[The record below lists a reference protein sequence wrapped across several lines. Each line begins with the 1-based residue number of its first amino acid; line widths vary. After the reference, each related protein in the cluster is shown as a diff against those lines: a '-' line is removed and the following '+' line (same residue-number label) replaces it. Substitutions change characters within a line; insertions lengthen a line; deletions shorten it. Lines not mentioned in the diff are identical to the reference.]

1 MLDDGLLGKLP
12 EILPD
17 TCPASSYV
25 VISDSVVAPLYAE
38 QLAKRV
44 AETAPTH
51 LLTFPA
57 GERHKTRKTWSTLTD
72 QMLAAGVGRDGAVI
86 AVGGGVVGD
95 MAGFVAATY
104 LRGIPCV
111 QVPTTLLAMIDSSIG
126 GKTGVDTRAGKNLV
140 GAFHQPK
147 FVAGDVASLETL
159 PPNQFAAGMAE
170 GIKHGAIADSAY
182 LTRIVEQ
189 HSQIVARDPDAVISL
204 VARSIEIKVAVVT
217 EDERETGRRAV
228 LNFGHTVGHAVEA
241 ASGYSLLHGEA
252 IAIGM
257 AVEADLGTSL
267 GVTEA
272 DTADVLRSAL
282 ELFRLPVSVP
292 SDAKV
297 EAILAAMRYDK
308 KTRDDAI
315 RFALLRRPGEIA
327 RPGDGSWTHQV
338 DEIDIGASL
347 ERSF

>member
-25 VISDSVVAPLYAE
+25 VISDSVVAPLYAK
-38 QLAKRV
+38 QLAKRI

-51 LLTFPA
+51 LVTFPA

-104 LRGIPCV
+104 LRGIPYV

-147 FVAGDVASLETL
+147 FVAADVASLETL
-159 PPNQFAAGMAE
+159 PPNQFAAGIAE

-182 LTRIVEQ
+182 LTRVVEQ

-241 ASGYSLLHGEA
+241 ASDYSLLHGEA
-252 IAIGM
+252 VAIGM

-272 DTADVLRSAL
+272 DAVDVLRSAL
-282 ELFRLPVSVP
+282 ELFGLPISVP

-308 KTRDDAI
+308 KARDDVI

-327 RPGDGSWTHQV
+327 RPGDGSWTHQIAEV
-338 DEIDIGASL
+338 DIRASL